1 MKKIL
6 LSIIGMMAMSGAMA
20 QSRISVHDPSIVM
33 DVTGS
38 TTNPKYYIYGSHLGR
53 GKTYASGNY
62 QIWNTFKTG
71 EENTGTSNSLFAD
84 VNLSLIHI

>member
-62 QIWNTFKTG
+62 RY
-71 EENTGTSNSLFAD
+71 GTPSRRVKRIPVPATVFL
-84 VNLSLIHI
+84 LT

>member
-38 TTNPKYYIYGSHLGR
+38 TTNPKYYILGSHRAR
-53 GKTYASGNY
+53 GQT
-62 QIWNTFKTG
+62 
-71 EENTGTSNSLFAD
+71 
-84 VNLSLIHI
+84 